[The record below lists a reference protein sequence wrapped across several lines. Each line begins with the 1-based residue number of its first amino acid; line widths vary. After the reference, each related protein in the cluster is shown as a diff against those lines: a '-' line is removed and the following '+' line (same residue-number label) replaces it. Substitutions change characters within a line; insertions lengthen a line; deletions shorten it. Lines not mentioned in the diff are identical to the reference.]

1 MSETAAEGVFSR
13 SKQEAKFSDF
23 KIVKQVGRGSFGKGY
38 LVEQV
43 TQPGR
48 IFAMKSIRKDL
59 ILEKN
64 QLESI
69 MVEKEILF

>member
-1 MSETAAEGVFSR
+1 
-13 SKQEAKFSDF
+13 
-23 KIVKQVGRGSFGKGY
+23 
-38 LVEQV
+38 
-43 TQPGR
+43 
-48 IFAMKSIRKDL
+48 MKSIRKDL